1 MSSRINIGKDLN
13 DPFYRYHMPP
23 LSIARVGNSTAINN
37 VEQVAAAI
45 NADPRYIVK
54 FMAVELGTASSYKK
68 SKGKAAG
75 LATLSGAF
83 PAKRLAEL
91 LDQFIEKFSLCA
103 RCKYP
108 ETTVALEG
116 KGKSVRV
123 ILVCSSC
130 GHRRQVDGRHKLTK
144 FIATNPPNIKPRT
157 QIDLGPRISM
167 RFEDVAKIAQ
177 NPAAAGVEEKI
188 LAKSKHASEPVEKSI
203 AAAAAEEI
211 AKSAVET
218 KSKEHKEAEADLP
231 AQSPAPAIE

>member
-1 MSSRINIGKDLN
+1 MSSKINIGTKDQD

-37 VEQVAAAI
+37 VDHVAAAI

-68 SKGKAAG
+68 SKGKAAA

-91 LDQFIEKFSLCA
+91 LDQFIENFSLCA

-123 ILVCSSC
+123 ILVCASC
-130 GHRRQVDGRHKLTK
+130 GHRRQVDARHKLTK

-157 QIDLGPRISM
+157 QIELGPRISL
-167 RFEDVAKIAQ
+167 RFEDVTKIVQ
-177 NPAAAGVEEKI
+177 QEEKTR
-188 LAKSKHASEPVEKSI
+188 AKSKPASEAVEKSI
-203 AAAAAEEI
+203 AVEEVEEI
-211 AKSAVET
+211 AKSAAAT
-218 KSKEHKEAEADLP
+218 KSKEGKEAEADLS
-231 AQSPAPAIE
+231 AQSAAPAMKSA